1 MAIELAA
8 PLSMLGQHI
17 KGQSVAQRSTV
28 ALWSAGGVRR
38 QPVPKVWCGTG
49 IHGAAHHPSGT
60 MALLCVVFLRSWGHG
75 STHVIERQSGK
86 PHANGRQH
94 IRSFC
99 QACDGASLV

>member
-1 MAIELAA
+1 
-8 PLSMLGQHI
+8 
-17 KGQSVAQRSTV
+17 
-28 ALWSAGGVRR
+28 
-38 QPVPKVWCGTG
+38 
-49 IHGAAHHPSGT
+49 